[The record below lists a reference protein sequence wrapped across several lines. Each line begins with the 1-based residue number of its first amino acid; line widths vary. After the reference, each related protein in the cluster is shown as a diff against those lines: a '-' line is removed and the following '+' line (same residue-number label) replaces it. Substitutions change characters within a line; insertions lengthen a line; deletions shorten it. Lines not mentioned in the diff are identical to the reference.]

1 MLLDRYL
8 PVTLSAVARSE
19 TPTTS
24 YVDYVVA
31 LPRSQKAIN
40 ALIFGIIAILS
51 GPAGFVFGIPAVI
64 IGHLATRDIKRG
76 EVRGWAIAQ
85 WALALGYL
93 AILVSVAMVLNY
105 FG

>member
-1 MLLDRYL
+1 
-8 PVTLSAVARSE
+8 VARSE
-19 TPTTS
+19 TPTTN

-40 ALIFGIIAILS
+40 ALIFAIIAIIS
-51 GPAGFVFGIPAVI
+51 GPAGFLFGVPAVI

-85 WALALGYL
+85 WALGLGYL
-93 AILVSVAMVLNY
+93 AILVSVVSALKY
-105 FG
+105 F